1 MAVRA
6 ATSAAT
12 DEGEGGAVQRGAMHG
27 VDDVALANAF
37 WRETAIK
44 SAGGCNADEEAGNTE
59 GGTLAGGNAARCPC
73 SFHGRVV
80 QVLQRM

>member
-44 SAGGCNADEEAGNTE
+44 SAGGATLMRRRETQREAHSRE
-59 GGTLAGGNAARCPC
+59 GMR
-73 SFHGRVV
+73 
-80 QVLQRM
+80 QVALVHSMAV